1 HSRPANRALG
11 YGLSGLWGF
20 QHHAV
25 AQVDSDVVIATRA
38 IENQVAAF
46 HLLRTNALVLVVLV
60 ASKVRQR
67 DSHASKGVDHQTSA
81 FATDLV
87 VVTEGIGNASVA
99 NTLGRTIRIAAAPSI
114 RHADLRLS
122 TCDDRF
128 DLLAAGGI
136 AKLCCR
142 GLFHGTCSRQI
153 F

>member
-1 HSRPANRALG
+1 ANRALG
-11 YGLSGLWGF
+11 YGLTGLWGF

-46 HLLRTNALVLVVLV
+46 HLLRTNALALVVLV
-60 ASKVRQR
+60 ASKVRER
-67 DSHASKGVDHQTSA
+67 DANASKGVDHQTRA
-81 FATDLV
+81 VETDLV
-87 VVTEGIGNASVA
+87 VVTEGICNASVA
-99 NTLGRTIRIAAAPSI
+99 NTLGRTIRIAAAPGI
-114 RHADLRLS
+114 RNADLRLS
-122 TCDDRF
+122 TCDDGF

-142 GLFHGTCSRQI
+142 GLFHGACGWQI